1 MFVRLMVG
9 AVKKS
14 ICLMGLIWSC
24 LVVAASFTY
33 AQSTPNNPL
42 RPPPAGAL
50 SEAIQPLKPTAIP
63 LPTPQ
68 PSVEPTTE
76 NWQPIP
82 ATRRHEH
89 QSHDSPDPL
98 RLGPESEQP
107 GEIQFGLSRGM
118 IESTL
123 IHESQLKT
131 LLESRRPQ
139 QFPSNVRQVDWWEQ
153 EENFFQVWNK
163 IKEEQEEGGDEER
176 ADSAKLAAQIDK
188 ELRKAKADTGEDEGA
203 LAHHI
208 SVLETAQ
215 ENMAKFKSYQKT
227 ITKYQSEIDTYDTTL
242 ANVKSRLAAMETMS
256 NTPAIDP
263 RHSMEQLQRDIQ
275 TVQHEVDL
283 KKAELQSASNESKR
297 INQRIADVPKLKAAA
312 QQRLKEVTA
321 QLVEPAQGN
330 DDGSHLLQQA
340 IRAATEAEI
349 TMLGLETRHLE
360 LDSQLNPL
368 QVDLLSR
375 QLNQL
380 ESTADQLKQA
390 VNQIRNR
397 EVQEQIASAREAA
410 IGAHPRLSELAQ
422 RNQELA
428 ELRKEL
434 ADQIQ
439 SISKEKTIVAGQA
452 LQVEEDLASV
462 RKQIEESVSAT
473 KNMLLVE
480 TSRQMISPVESR
492 VRLSK
497 IQSEMQTLN
506 GSLFQLQ
513 EERQELA
520 DPQAWLESQLGWNG
534 QERDPELQA
543 MASEFVETRKSLLV
557 SVLKDY
563 RSLIRL
569 LGETAA
575 QREKLIAS
583 LVETRSFL
591 GENMLWVQSTSPV
604 SLNTFQKS
612 SEGLRSFFAPD
623 AWSEAGD
630 IMLTRITSRP
640 QETLVYTMVF
650 AGLFFMVKRLGG

>member
-1 MFVRLMVG
+1 
-9 AVKKS
+9 
-14 ICLMGLIWSC
+14 MGLIWSC
-24 LVVAASFTY
+24 SVAASFAY
-33 AQSTPNNPL
+33 AQTTPSNPL
-42 RPPPAGAL
+42 RRPPAGVL
-50 SEAIQPLKPTAIP
+50 SEAIQPLKPTAFP

-68 PSVEPTTE
+68 PSVQLNTE

-82 ATRRHEH
+82 E
-89 QSHDSPDPL
+89 SPRNVYQGNDFRDPL

-107 GEIQFGLSRGM
+107 GEIEFGLSRGM
-118 IESTL
+118 MESTL
-123 IHESQLKT
+123 IPESQLKK

-139 QFPSNVRQVDWWEQ
+139 QFQSNVRQVDWWEQ

-163 IKEEQEEGGDEER
+163 IKEEQEEETEER

-188 ELRKAKADTGEDEGA
+188 ELRKAKSDTGEDESA

-227 ITKYQSEIDTYDTTL
+227 ITKYQSEIDTYDATL
-242 ANVKSRLAAMETMS
+242 TNVKNRLAAMEAMPS
-256 NTPAIDP
+256 LPAIDP
-263 RHSMEQLQRDIQ
+263 RRSMEQLQREIQ

-312 QQRLKEVTA
+312 QQRLKEVTVRLA
-321 QLVEPAQGN
+321 EPAPEN

-340 IRAATEAEI
+340 IRTATEAEI
-349 TMLGLETRHLE
+349 TMLSLETRHLE

-375 QLNQL
+375 QLKQL
-380 ESTADQLKQA
+380 ESTADELKQT
-390 VNQIRNR
+390 VNRIRNR

-410 IGAHPRLSELAQ
+410 IGAHPRLSELAL

-434 ADQIQ
+434 AQQIQ
-439 SISKEKTIVAGQA
+439 TISKEKTIVAGQA
-452 LQVEEDLASV
+452 LKVEEDLASV

-497 IQSEMQTLN
+497 MQSEMQTLN

-520 DPQAWLESQLGWNG
+520 DPQAWLESQLGWSA

-543 MASEFVETRKSLLV
+543 MASEFVATRKSLMV

-583 LVETRSFL
+583 LVETRRFL
-591 GENMLWVQSTSPV
+591 NENMLWVQSTSPV
-604 SLNTFQKS
+604 SLDTFQNS

-623 AWSEAGD
+623 AWTEAGN

-640 QETLVYTMVF
+640 QETLIYTMVF